1 VTLLEK
7 NCQVRDYPYE
17 RESYGDSLARLGSVF
32 CQNGEAEMG
41 CRYIEQGL
49 QTMYALRDGCGIPGV
64 STDIAD
70 AEEAL
75 KRYKLEPKNT
85 DRSASLASH

>member
-1 VTLLEK
+1 
-7 NCQVRDYPYE
+7 
-17 RESYGDSLARLGSVF
+17 
-32 CQNGEAEMG
+32 MG